1 MYRAWLFV
9 KRGLINM
16 FSYKTALALGILGSF
31 VGILQFTFMGRFLSE
46 GNTFSA
52 IQQYGGN
59 IIAYLII
66 GSAFTAF
73 LGVSL
78 NSFQGAIRS
87 EQQMGTLEHLLMGPT
102 KLELLLMYSGAWS
115 FLNTLLNVSVLLA
128 VVVFVFGISLEM
140 NLVGAVIVLILT
152 VLGLSGIG
160 LMSAGVIMVT
170 KVGDPIT
177 WIFTTLT
184 GLLSGVLFP
193 IQYLACGLISAAH
206 HLCFGCLADDFD
218 SKRPLGAGIT
228 STWGAG
234 PDGYDHGAFG
244 ILCVP
249 CWIRQGQ
256 ENRHFGGIL
265 TRNRKPYGFRN
276 KREHSQLFRGS

>member
-1 MYRAWLFV
+1 MYRAWLFI

-16 FSYKTALALGILGSF
+16 FSYKTALALGILGSL
-31 VGILQFTFMGRFLSE
+31 VGIVQFTFMGRFLSE

-52 IQQYGGN
+52 IGQYGGN

-102 KLELLLMYSGAWS
+102 KLELLLIYSGAWT

-128 VVVFVFGISLEM
+128 VIVLVFGISLEM
-140 NLVGAVIVLILT
+140 NLVGAIVVLVLT

-193 IQYLACGLISAAH
+193 IQYLPIPLRAVSYLLPTTYALDALRMTLIRNAS
-206 HLCFGCLADDFD
+206 LEQVLPQLVILALTAMITV
-218 SKRPLGAGIT
+218 PLG
-228 STWGAG
+228 
-234 PDGYDHGAFG
+234 F
-244 ILCVP
+244 CVFH
-249 CWIRQGQ
+249 R
-256 ENRHFGGIL
+256 
-265 TRNRKPYGFRN
+265 GFN
-276 KREHSQLFRGS
+276 KARRTGTLAEY

>member
-1 MYRAWLFV
+1 MYKIWLFI
-9 KRGLINM
+9 KRGLINI

-31 VGILQFTFMGRFLSE
+31 VGILQFTFMARFLQQ
-46 GNTFSA
+46 GNTFPG

-87 EQQMGTLEHLLMGPT
+87 EQQMGTLEHLLMSNT
-102 KLELLLMYSGAWS
+102 KLELLLIYSGVWN
-115 FLNTLLNVSVLLA
+115 FLYTLLNVGILLGIIVFIFGVPLGINFIPAA
-128 VVVFVFGISLEM
+128 VT
-140 NLVGAVIVLILT
+140 LILT
-152 VLGLSGIG
+152 ILGLSGIG
-160 LMSAGVIMVT
+160 LMSAGMIMVT

-193 IQYLACGLISAAH
+193 ISYLPTYLQAISYMLPTTYALHALRMTLIQNATFAQILPQILVLILTSMIT
-206 HLCFGCLADDFD
+206 L
-218 SKRPLGAGIT
+218 PLGFYMFRWGFDKARRAGT
-228 STWGAG
+228 LAE
-234 PDGYDHGAFG
+234 Y
-244 ILCVP
+244 
-249 CWIRQGQ
+249 
-256 ENRHFGGIL
+256 
-265 TRNRKPYGFRN
+265 
-276 KREHSQLFRGS
+276 